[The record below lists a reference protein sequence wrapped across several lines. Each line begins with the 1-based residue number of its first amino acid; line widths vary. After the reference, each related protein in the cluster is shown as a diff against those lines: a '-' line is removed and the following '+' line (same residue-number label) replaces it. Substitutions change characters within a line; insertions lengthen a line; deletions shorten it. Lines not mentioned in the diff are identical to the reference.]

1 MRVRMITDSASDI
14 AEKIDGVTVL
24 PMPVSFGE
32 ETFEDGVDLSHA
44 AFYDKLTAGNVLPTT
59 SQVTPFRFEEAFE
72 AAVAAGE
79 TVVAVTLSSKLS
91 GTFSAAKQASAAFPD
106 KVFVVDSESAAMG
119 ERALV
124 DLALRLRDAGL
135 TAAEIA
141 EKLDTEKKRI
151 RLVALVDTLDYLK
164 KGGRV
169 SAVTAFAG
177 GLLSIKPVIALRDG
191 EVVVLGKARGSRAG
205 NNLLIEE
212 IDRAGGI
219 DFSMPFYLGY
229 TGNDDTL
236 LKQYIEDSRALWEG
250 KTDTLPIK
258 TVGGTIGT
266 HAGPGAIAI
275 AFFCK
280 RVKKKHP

>member
-1 MRVRMITDSASDI
+1 MIRIITDSASDI
-14 AEKIDGVTVL
+14 VEKIDGVTVL
-24 PMPVSFGE
+24 PMLINFGE

-44 AFYDKLTAGNVLPTT
+44 AFYDKLTASDTLPTT

-72 AAVAAGE
+72 TAVEAGE
-79 TVVAVTLSSKLS
+79 TVVAITLSSKLS
-91 GTFSAAKQASAAFPD
+91 GTFGAATQASAAFPD

-124 DLALRLRDAGL
+124 DVAVRLRDAGL
-135 TAAEIA
+135 SAKEIA
-141 EKLDTEKKRI
+141 EKLEEAKKRI

-169 SAVTAFAG
+169 STVTAFAG

-191 EVVVLGKARGSRAG
+191 EVAMLGKARGSRAG
-205 NNLLIEE
+205 NNLLVEE

-250 KTDTLPIK
+250 QTETLPIK

-275 AFFCK
+275 AFFAK
-280 RVKKKHP
+280 